1 MTNQTV
7 NFNPNLLGF
16 KVHDF
21 LDLYD
26 WKVLDINKSVPI
38 ISHLQCPADGGP
50 LKCVS
55 SFIGNEGA
63 QKIRLGCCPSC
74 GYVGYMDRP
83 SDVWIGNFYS
93 NIWDEA
99 NAKTKDISGIAEDF
113 REKLAKKD
121 FGRKQEVSTLSKK
134 FPIDKNRFICEI
146 GCGYGTTL
154 KQLELRGFKKAV
166 GMEHS
171 GHRSRVAK
179 KAYNLRVFNHPFE
192 SKIMQEELQKLAPF
206 SLIYSHHV
214 LEHTYN
220 PPQIIKLASSLQ
232 GAGDYLILSVPN
244 VVGEVSMATL
254 AFLPHLHAFSV
265 LSLAKLLYNN
275 NYIII
280 DNSLTT
286 DFSINIVAQKV
297 DPGFLQGFLGKY
309 GHTSKEDSDASRAIV
324 EKLVKSL
331 GLGESFKGSYRR
343 LWWYRRFDIGGQTG
357 FSQNPFIEM
366 FRTGAVSFM
375 NKLKYRKAII
385 SRIGRYR
392 YLKNFISKM
401 PAQSLLISDLPRR
414 FTSYQ
419 ESPIEIQFK
428 GNIKLFYR

>member
-1 MTNQTV
+1 MSNQTV

-16 KVHDF
+16 KVNNF

-26 WKVLDINKSVPI
+26 WKVLDINPSVPLV
-38 ISHLQCPADGGP
+38 SYLACPADGIS

-83 SDVWIGNFYS
+83 SDVWISNFYS
-93 NIWDEA
+93 NVWDEA
-99 NAKTKDISGIAEDF
+99 NTKTKDISGIAEDL
-113 REKLAKKD
+113 REKLIKRD
-121 FGRKQEVSTLSKK
+121 FGRKQEVLTLSKK
-134 FPIDKNRFICEI
+134 FFIDKNRFICEI

-154 KQLELRGFKKAV
+154 KQLELRGFKKAI

-171 GHRSRVAK
+171 GHRAKVAK
-179 KAYNLRVFNHPFE
+179 EAYGLQVFSYPFE
-192 SKIMQEELQKLAPF
+192 SGTLQEELQKFAPF

-220 PPQIIKLASSLQ
+220 PPQIIKLASGLQ
-232 GAGDYLILSVPN
+232 SVGDYLILSVPN

-265 LSLAKLLYNN
+265 LSLAKLLHNN

-286 DFSINIVAQKV
+286 DFSINLVAKKV
-297 DPGFLQGFLGKY
+297 DPDFLQGFLGKY
-309 GHTSKEDSDASRAIV
+309 GYISKENSNIGKFIV
-324 EKLVKSL
+324 EKFIKGL
-331 GLGESFKGSYRR
+331 GLGIRFKQPFRR

-357 FSQNPFIEM
+357 LSQNPFIEM
-366 FRTGAVSFM
+366 FRAQATSFI

-385 SRIGRYR
+385 FRIGRYR
-392 YLKNFISKM
+392 YLKNFISKI

-428 GNIKLFYR
+428 DNIKLFYR

>member
-1 MTNQTV
+1 MSNQTV

-16 KVHDF
+16 KIHDF
-21 LDLYD
+21 LGLLD
-26 WKVLDINKSVPI
+26 WKVLDINPSVPLV
-38 ISHLQCPADGGP
+38 SYLTCPADGEF

-83 SDVWIGNFYS
+83 SDVWIVNFYS
-93 NIWDEA
+93 NVWDEA
-99 NAKTKDISGIAEDF
+99 NVKTKDISGIAEDF

-121 FGRKQEVSTLSKK
+121 FGRKQEVLTLSKK

-171 GHRSRVAK
+171 RHRAKVAK
-179 KAYNLRVFNHPFE
+179 EAYGLQVFSYPFE
-192 SKIMQEELQKLAPF
+192 SGTLQEELQKLAPF

-232 GAGDYLILSVPN
+232 SAGDYLILSVPN

-265 LSLAKLLYNN
+265 LSIAKLLYNN

-286 DFSINIVAQKV
+286 DFSINLVAKKV
-297 DPGFLQGFLGKY
+297 GSGFLPDNLGQY
-309 GHTSKEDSDASRAIV
+309 VYLSKENNDASKFIV
-324 EKLVKSL
+324 EKFIRGL
-331 GLGESFKGSYRR
+331 GLGVSFKGPSRR

-357 FSQNPFIEM
+357 FSTNEFTERFQWGAKSLINK
-366 FRTGAVSFM
+366 FRYK
-375 NKLKYRKAII
+375 NAII

-392 YLKNFISKM
+392 YFKNFIQEI
-401 PAQSLLISDLPRR
+401 PAQSALVSDLSPR
-414 FTSYQ
+414 FISYQ

-428 GNIKLFYR
+428 DNIKLFYR